1 MLSRRTFVDGALSA
15 LVMTA
20 ASPAAA
26 VDGSQRALPRELLR
40 RAHIALETNRRH
52 LRYTDVF
59 AVADFS
65 QPSCNERLYLVDA
78 ENGRAV
84 SFYVCHGR
92 GSDPGHRGFL
102 ETFSNE
108 PGSAASSSGA
118 FVTGAYYNG
127 RYGRSMRLK
136 GLDASNSNAAA
147 RGIVVHSAP
156 YAEPEMISRMGK
168 LGRSEGCFALP
179 EASLNEVLE
188 RLGTGRLLYS
198 DKL

>member
-1 MLSRRTFVDGALSA
+1 MLSRRNFLEGGLSV
-15 LVMTA
+15 LVLTA
-20 ASPAAA
+20 ASPVAAIA
-26 VDGSQRALPRELLR
+26 ANQQSLSPELLR
-40 RAHIALETNRRH
+40 RARVALEKKRRH
-52 LRYTDVF
+52 LRHTDVF

-65 QPSCNERLYLVDA
+65 QPSRNERLHLV
-78 ENGRAV
+78 EVESGRTT

-118 FVTGAYYNG
+118 YATGAYDQG
-127 RYGRSMRLK
+127 RYGRSMRLS

-147 RGIVVHSAP
+147 RGIVIHSAP
-156 YAEPEMISRMGK
+156 YAEPEMITRMGK

-179 EASLNEVLE
+179 ESTLDTVLA
-188 RLGTGRLLYS
+188 RLGTGRLLYA

>member
-1 MLSRRTFVDGALSA
+1 MLSRRTFAAGALSA
-15 LVMTA
+15 LVLTA
-20 ASPAAA
+20 ASPAPAMAA
-26 VDGSQRALPRELLR
+26 RREVLHPELLR
-40 RAHIALETNRRH
+40 RARGALEKNRRH
-52 LRYTDVF
+52 LRHIDVF

-65 QPSCNERLYLVDA
+65 QPSCNERFYLVDM
-78 ENGRAV
+78 ESGRTA

-92 GSDPGHRGFL
+92 GSDPAHSGFL

-108 PGSAASSSGA
+108 YGSEASSSGA
-118 FVTGAYYNG
+118 YVTGAYYQG
-127 RYGRSMRLK
+127 KYGRSMRLN
-136 GLDASNSNAAA
+136 GLQGTNSNAAA
-147 RGIVVHSAP
+147 RGIVIHSAP

-179 EASLNEVLE
+179 EGKLNMVLE

>member
-1 MLSRRTFVDGALSA
+1 MLTRRNFLEGGLSA
-15 LVMTA
+15 LVLTA
-20 ASPAAA
+20 ASPLQAVAA
-26 VDGSQRALPRELLR
+26 DRPSLNPELLR
-40 RAHIALETNRRH
+40 RALLALEKNRRQ
-52 LRYTDVF
+52 LRHTDVL

-65 QPSCNERLYLVDA
+65 QPSRNERLYLVDV
-78 ENGRAV
+78 ESGRTASIYV
-84 SFYVCHGR
+84 SHGR
-92 GSDPGHRGFL
+92 GSDPGHSGFL

-118 FVTGAYYNG
+118 YVTGVHYQG
-127 RYGRSMRLK
+127 RYGRSMRLS

-147 RGIVVHSAP
+147 RGIVIHSAP
-156 YAEPEMISRMGK
+156 YAEPEVVARMGK

-179 EASLNEVLE
+179 ASALEMVLE

>member
-1 MLSRRTFVDGALSA
+1 MLSRRNFLEGGLSA
-15 LVMTA
+15 LVLTA
-20 ASPAAA
+20 ASPMLAVAAERPSL
-26 VDGSQRALPRELLR
+26 DPELLR
-40 RAHIALETNRRH
+40 RGLVALEKNRRQ
-52 LRYTDVF
+52 LRHTDVF

-65 QPSCNERLYLVDA
+65 QPSRNERLYLVDV
-78 ENGRAV
+78 ESGRTASIHV
-84 SFYVCHGR
+84 SHGR
-92 GSDPGHRGFL
+92 GSDPGHSGFL
-102 ETFSNE
+102 ESFSNE

-118 FVTGAYYNG
+118 YVTGSYYEG

-147 RGIVVHSAP
+147 RGIVIHSAP
-156 YAEPEMISRMGK
+156 YAEPEMIARIGK

-179 EASLNEVLE
+179 VSALDMVLA